1 MNPKVVSMFH
11 NVRTFLSDQELAEL
25 GTMILD
31 NVGKPKKEPKT
42 KKYNVPTVEDYT
54 AMLMAKQFRPRRTH
68 NNQSK

>member
-1 MNPKVVSMFH
+1 MFN

-25 GTMILD
+25 GNMITD
-31 NVGKPKKEPKT
+31 MVGKTKKEVKR

-54 AMLMAKQFRPRRTH
+54 AMLMAKQFRPRRNH